1 MEILIKTTD
10 QVTLNTV
17 TMQHPTEGVLVYTE
31 WVNDKGRIMDCEI
44 RSKDG
49 YLIEESEDHCL
60 VSEVYQFVDSL
71 K

>member
-1 MEILIKTTD
+1 MEILIKTSD

-17 TMQHPTEGVLVYTE
+17 TVQHPTEGVLVYTE
-31 WVNDKGRIMDCEI
+31 WVNDQGRIMDCEI

-49 YLIEESEDHCL
+49 YLIEDEDL
-60 VSEVYQFVDSL
+60 EVEVYQFVDSL

>member
-31 WVNDKGRIMDCEI
+31 WLNDKGRIMDCEV

-49 YLIEESEDHCL
+49 YLIEDEDL
-60 VSEVYQFVDSL
+60 EVEVYQFVDSL

>member
-1 MEILIKTTD
+1 MEILIKTSE

-31 WVNDKGRIMDCEI
+31 WLNIKGRIMDCEV
-44 RSKDG
+44 RSKNG
-49 YLIEESEDHCL
+49 YLIEEEDL
-60 VSEVYQFVDSL
+60 VAEVCRFVDSL

>member
-1 MEILIKTTD
+1 MELLFKASE

-31 WVNDKGRIMDCEI
+31 WLNTEGRIMDCEV

-49 YLIEESEDHCL
+49 YLIEDEDL
-60 VSEVYQFVDSL
+60 EVEVYQFVDSL

>member
-1 MEILIKTTD
+1 MEILIKTSD

-31 WVNDKGRIMDCEI
+31 WVNDQGRIMDCEI

-49 YLIEESEDHCL
+49 YLIEDEDL
-60 VSEVYQFVDSL
+60 EVEVYQFVDSL

>member
-1 MEILIKTTD
+1 MEILIKTSD

-31 WVNDKGRIMDCEI
+31 WLNTEGRIMDCEI

-49 YLIEESEDHCL
+49 YLIEDEDL
-60 VSEVYQFVDSL
+60 EVEVYQFVDSL

>member
-1 MEILIKTTD
+1 MELLFKTSE

-31 WVNDKGRIMDCEI
+31 WVNDQGRIMDCEI

-49 YLIEESEDHCL
+49 HLIEESEDHFL

>member
-1 MEILIKTTD
+1 MELLFKTAE

-31 WVNDKGRIMDCEI
+31 WLNTEGRIMDCEV

-49 YLIEESEDHCL
+49 YLIEEEDL
-60 VSEVYQFVDSL
+60 VADVYQFVDSL

>member
-1 MEILIKTTD
+1 MEILIKTSD

-31 WVNDKGRIMDCEI
+31 WLNTEGRIMDCEV

-49 YLIEESEDHCL
+49 YLIEDEDL
-60 VSEVYQFVDSL
+60 EVEVYQFVDSL

>member
-1 MEILIKTTD
+1 MEILIKTSD
-10 QVTLNTV
+10 LVTLNTV

-31 WVNDKGRIMDCEI
+31 WVNDQGRIMDCEI

-49 YLIEESEDHCL
+49 YLIEDEDL
-60 VSEVYQFVDSL
+60 EVEVYQFVDSL

>member
-17 TMQHPTEGVLVYTE
+17 TMQHPSEGVLVYTE
-31 WVNDKGRIMDCEI
+31 WLNDKGRIMDCEV

-49 YLIEESEDHCL
+49 YLIEDEDL
-60 VSEVYQFVDSL
+60 EVEVYQFVDSL

>member
-1 MEILIKTTD
+1 MEILIKTSD

-31 WVNDKGRIMDCEI
+31 WLDTNGRIMDCEI

-49 YLIEESEDHCL
+49 YLIEDEDL
-60 VSEVYQFVDSL
+60 EVEVYQFVDSL

>member
-1 MEILIKTTD
+1 MEILIKTSD

-31 WVNDKGRIMDCEI
+31 WVNDQGRIMDCEV

-49 YLIEESEDHCL
+49 YLIEDEDL
-60 VSEVYQFVDSL
+60 EVEVYQFVDSL

>member
-1 MEILIKTTD
+1 MEILIKTSE

-31 WVNDKGRIMDCEI
+31 WLNDKGRIMDCEV

-49 YLIEESEDHCL
+49 YLIEDEDL
-60 VSEVYQFVDSL
+60 EVEVYQFVDSL

>member
-1 MEILIKTTD
+1 MEILIKTSD

-31 WVNDKGRIMDCEI
+31 WVNDQGCIMDCEI

-49 YLIEESEDHCL
+49 YLIEDEDL
-60 VSEVYQFVDSL
+60 EVEVYQFVDSL